1 MNPRKRKSK
10 VDRRSVPLFT
20 FLPALWDDEKKTF
33 VTNGRSVIVSE
44 WAICLPL
51 APVWMYDGQLLLDA
65 LTEMTGM
72 EVAR

>member
-1 MNPRKRKSK
+1 MK
-10 VDRRSVPLFT
+10 VRRRNTKTDRRSVPLFT

-33 VTNGRSVIVSE
+33 VTNGRSVIISD

-51 APVWMYDGQLLLDA
+51 APVWMYDEQLLLDA
-65 LTEMTGM
+65 LAEMTGK